1 VSFSQ
6 IFGDEAVDLV
16 MGKRLKVLK
25 GFVGQFFCPMDSY
38 QCVTVVVE
46 DGRVFHL
53 QIFLTFTK
61 AR

>member
-6 IFGDEAVDLV
+6 IFGDEAGNLV

-38 QCVTVVVE
+38 QCVKVVVE
-46 DGRVFHL
+46 DGKF
-53 QIFLTFTK
+53 FSSY
-61 AR
+61 